1 MDSRL
6 IYPETT
12 PRRAPRVL
20 IVDDDV
26 DSVLFVGSIFSHL
39 GCETA
44 FSLNAVEAR
53 KRICAGQ
60 SDIIIL
66 DWCLDR
72 QIEAASVL
80 DQCSRIFAKY
90 GETGRKPR
98 VVTYSS
104 LNASEIELAASPY
117 FEYFGHW
124 QKPIGRNELLMQA
137 LSLVEKAE
145 H

>member
-1 MDSRL
+1 
-6 IYPETT
+6 
-12 PRRAPRVL
+12 
-20 IVDDDV
+20 VDDDV
-26 DSVLFVGSIFSHL
+26 DSVLLVGNIFSHL
-39 GCETA
+39 GCETVY
-44 FSLNAVEAR
+44 SLNAIEAR
-53 KRICAGQ
+53 KQICAGQ

-72 QIEAASVL
+72 QIEAASVI

-90 GETGRKPR
+90 GETGHRPR

-104 LNASEIELAASPY
+104 LMASEIELTANPY

-124 QKPIGRNELLMQA
+124 QKPIGRDELLVQA
-137 LSLVEKAE
+137 LSLLEKAE